1 MADASTELED
11 PRIRKNYFRRDIN
24 MCVRQDV
31 KRKSNDES
39 GIRTHALSDQIKLL
53 SDLSLAP

>member
-11 PRIRKNYFRRDIN
+11 PRIRKNYFRRDI